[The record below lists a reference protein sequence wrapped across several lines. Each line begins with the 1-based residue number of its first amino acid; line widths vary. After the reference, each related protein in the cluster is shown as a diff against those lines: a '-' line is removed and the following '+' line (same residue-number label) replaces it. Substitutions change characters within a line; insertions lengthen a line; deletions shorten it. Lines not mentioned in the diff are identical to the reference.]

1 MDNLILIERIIKNKD
16 WATLLFFAGFSIIAI
31 NRTIFGVRFS
41 EFTRLAISN
50 KYLKIY
56 KDNTNLRNSFTL
68 SFLVIQLIS
77 ITFFA
82 QICLKAFG
90 YLDQLT
96 LLSFIQIINFITFFV
111 LTKYILDKI
120 IALSFNIEEF
130 ADALN
135 LQKAT
140 YRNFLGMILLGIDV
154 LLFYNNIDNKIIL
167 SILIFALIAINLLLY
182 IIFIKNYQKSII
194 NKLFYFILYLC
205 TLEIAPYFLLFFW
218 FKNFRA

>member
-77 ITFFA
+77 ITFFT

-140 YRNFLGMILLGIDV
+140 YRNFLGMILLGIDI

>member
-16 WATLLFFAGFSIIAI
+16 WATILFFAGFSIIAI

-68 SFLVIQLIS
+68 SFLGIQLIS
-77 ITFFA
+77 ITFFI
-82 QICLKAFG
+82 QICLKSFG

-96 LLSFIQIINFITFFV
+96 LLSFIQILNFITFFV

-140 YRNFLGMILLGIDV
+140 YRNFLGMILLGVDV